1 MNIGIAI
8 KKLRKQKALNQS
20 ELAREVGMTQTSLS
34 QIESGAKTP
43 SSSTLKKLC
52 AFFEVPELLIF
63 LLATDMEDIPEKNRD
78 TFEKVFPLVSGLLLE
93 IFDLPKSLREA

>member
-8 KKLRKQKALNQS
+8 KKLRKQKSLNQS
-20 ELAREVGMTQTSLS
+20 QLAAEVGITQTSLS

-43 SSSTLKKLC
+43 NSGTMKKLC
-52 AFFEVPELLIF
+52 TFFEVPELLIF
-63 LLATDMEDIPEKNRD
+63 LLATDLEDIPEKNRG

-93 IFDLPKSLREA
+93 MFDLPKTLRDA